1 MNNNPMNLLNFMKT
15 VKNPKQAVINM
26 INSNGNPM
34 LKNLVEM
41 AEKGDSKGIEEFAR
55 NLYKEQ
61 GRDFDKEYN
70 AFMEK
75 IKKGDIF

>member
-1 MNNNPMNLLNFMKT
+1 MNNNSINFLDFIKT

-61 GRDFDKEYN
+61 GRDFDKEFSQFTN
-70 AFMEK
+70 NFK
-75 IKKGDIF
+75 